1 MTNETQLI
9 FTLMYS
15 DWGSEEVSTSW
26 VHWED
31 SYLPSKQRYKIKHH
45 INYSIFWYTPLLA
58 LLAYQA
64 VIGNKALA
72 MDKLPAKNPLAPTRI
87 ATDHAL
93 ISPRSPSQTPPQSPR
108 QILHPSSPPGSPR
121 LKRPKTE
128 VIHTNTRLKAME
140 PEQMLGAIAG
150 QINPFDIANNIYT
163 AKKEDDRHRENKEST
178 QEQTLIQKQQTSIQ
192 EDEMLKN
199 KQTVVAEQFKMGYE
213 ANDITFSLKEMLE
226 MKIKGETITPPS
238 SIIKEL
244 LSPYDE
250 NPEKEKN
257 SILELTKRFG
267 RRQTRA
273 LKRLEITNTPVD
285 QLQKSL
291 DDLNNL
297 PLNETTKAF
306 VEGDNLTDDD

>member
-1 MTNETQLI
+1 
-9 FTLMYS
+9 MYS
-15 DWGSEEVSTSW
+15 DWGSEEASTSW

-31 SYLPSKQRYKIKHH
+31 SYLPSKQTYKIKHH
-45 INYSIFWYTPLLA
+45 TNYSILWYTPLFA

-64 VIGNKALA
+64 AIGNKALA
-72 MDKLPAKNPLAPTRI
+72 MDKLPPKNPFAATRTT
-87 ATDHAL
+87 TDHAL

-178 QEQTLIQKQQTSIQ
+178 QEQTSIQKQQTSIQ
-192 EDEMLKN
+192 EDDMLTN
-199 KQTVVAEQFKMGYE
+199 KEKFIAEQFEKAYY
-213 ANDITFSLKEMLE
+213 ANDITGPVKKMLE
-226 MKIKGETITPPS
+226 MKINGEEITPPS

-244 LSPYDE
+244 VSPYDE
-250 NPEKEKN
+250 NPEKVKN
-257 SILELTKRFG
+257 SIIELTKRFG